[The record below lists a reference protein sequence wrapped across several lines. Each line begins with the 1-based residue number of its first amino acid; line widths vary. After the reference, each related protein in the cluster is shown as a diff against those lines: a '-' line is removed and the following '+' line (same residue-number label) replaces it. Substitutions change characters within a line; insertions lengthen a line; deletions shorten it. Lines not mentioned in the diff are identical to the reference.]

1 MALQSLPAKPAQG
14 SNWMAYGDVLYTN
27 MAELASDIPAVKG
40 DVSTLRTDVAAL
52 QARRHVFPIVSNTDG
67 TWPTFASA
75 WPGTTIPLPLT
86 SEVHWYSAAPAAQAT
101 VPPQFEDID
110 AATRTIGGLHSLWS
124 TPIAAAPAPTLPGT
138 VGTLWVSEGFDAA
151 ETEAQFLARPADN
164 LYGGTWTVTPTREGT
179 HPFTVTASGLVVNG
193 AGGSSDVNLHWDF
206 PGAGDNRSAWFR
218 ASSVTGS
225 LYAHARDQ
233 VGAAVIDGAVHTHM
247 WTNASVY
254 SRSTVTIPWVAG
266 DWYRVDTS
274 TAADVTTVRVTNLA
288 TNATM
293 TNTHTGARWGEKTDL
308 RVPTGSSAT
317 VTGWAVGAHVS

>member
-206 PGAGDNRSAWFR
+206 PRRRG
-218 ASSVTGS
+218 
-225 LYAHARDQ
+225 Q
-233 VGAAVIDGAVHTHM
+233 
-247 WTNASVY
+247 
-254 SRSTVTIPWVAG
+254 P
-266 DWYRVDTS
+266 
-274 TAADVTTVRVTNLA
+274 VRVVP
-288 TNATM
+288 
-293 TNTHTGARWGEKTDL
+293 
-308 RVPTGSSAT
+308 RVLGHGQPVRPCA
-317 VTGWAVGAHVS
+317 